1 MSEIINRTYQSEA
14 ITELATALA
23 LAQTEIVHAAKA
35 ASNPY
40 FKSKY
45 SPLPDVMDAAR
56 PFLSKNGLSVS
67 QMTDFDGGGMFLIT
81 QLLHKSGQWLRCWY
95 PVNPVKNDPQ
105 GFGSALTYARRYSY
119 ASIVGVA
126 ASDEDDDG
134 NAGSG
139 NISATT
145 GEISVKQAYGSNK
158 LMKAKF
164 EEIAGKINSCNVDE
178 ELTKLFK
185 SYEVDFSNF
194 KAIDQTLYD
203 NLCQLGTNRSAHIL
217 NAEMNQDMDNRRG
230 E

>member
-1 MSEIINRTYQSEA
+1 MTESITRIYQSESIA
-14 ITELATALA
+14 ELATALA
-23 LAQTEIVHAAKA
+23 LAQAEMKHAAK
-35 ASNPY
+35 SNTNPY

-45 SPLPDVMDAAR
+45 SALPDIMDAAR
-56 PFLSKNGLSVS
+56 PYLSKNGLSIS
-67 QMTDFDGGGMFLIT
+67 QITDFDNVGMFLIT
-81 QLLHKSGQWLRCWY
+81 QLLHKSGQWLRSWY
-95 PVNPVKNDPQ
+95 PVTPVKNDPQ
-105 GFGSALTYARRYSY
+105 GLGSALTYARRYSY

-134 NAGSG
+134 NAASG

-145 GEISVKQAYGSNK
+145 GDITSKQAYGSNK

-164 EEIAGKINSCNVDE
+164 EEIAGKINSCNTDD

-194 KAIDQTLYD
+194 KAIDTTIYD
-203 NLCQLGTNRSAHIL
+203 NLCQLGSIRSNSIL
-217 NAEMNQDMDNRRG
+217 NAEMNQQMDNAIG